1 MAGADRMTIEEVV
14 RKVLL
19 DEHADVIR
27 EAVKAVAAEMMEL
40 EVSELIGA
48 GRGERRPEDRATHRN
63 GYRARRWDTR
73 AGELELQIP
82 KLRQGSYFPSFLEPR
97 KRSEQALLAVVQ
109 QAYVL
114 GVSTRR
120 VDQLVERLGLRISK
134 SDVSRVC
141 EGLDEHVEAF
151 RTRPLEGRYPYLFLD
166 AKMEK
171 VRDGGRVVA
180 KALVV
185 AHGVHES
192 GRREIL
198 SIDVGEAETEAFWT
212 EFLRGLVKRGLTG
225 VQLAISDAHAGLK
238 AAIAK
243 VLGCS
248 WQRCTVHFLRDCLG
262 HARKDQ
268 HGLLAAL
275 IRPIFNAETLE
286 QARDRLSEAVAHLDG
301 RMGKVASMLE
311 DAEPDILAFY
321 AFPAGHWTQAPVH
334 EPARALQQ
342 GDRPAHR
349 RRRHLPQR
357 RCPRPP
363 RRDALHR
370 AKRRMAGRPRLPQ
383 RRKHQRGPRR
393 PRTELSGPAARETT
407 QSPNRG
413 KGGSRAPVGLSRP
426 RHHRRD
432 ERSALTPPPG
442 T

>member
-1 MAGADRMTIEEVV
+1 MLVGLLTVRRQGGTGDGRSRQDGDRA
-14 RKVLL
+14 RKVLV
-19 DEHADVIR
+19 DEHADVLR
-27 EAVKAVAAEMMEL
+27 ESVAWLARQLMEV

-48 GRGERRPEDRATHRN
+48 GHGERRPEDRATHRN
-63 GYRARRWDTR
+63 GYRPRRWDTR
-73 AGELELQIP
+73 AGEIELQIP
-82 KLRQGSYFPSFLEPR
+82 KIRQGSYFPSFLEPR

-109 QAYVL
+109 QAYLL

-141 EGLDEHVEAF
+141 EALDEHVEAF

-185 AHGVHES
+185 AHGVHET

-225 VQLAISDAHAGLK
+225 VQLAISDALAGLK

-243 VLGCS
+243 VLGSS

-268 HGLLAAL
+268 YG
-275 IRPIFNAETLE
+275 
-286 QARDRLSEAVAHLDG
+286 SWAVD
-301 RMGKVASMLE
+301 
-311 DAEPDILAFY
+311 
-321 AFPAGHWTQAPVH
+321 PA
-334 EPARALQQ
+334 
-342 GDRPAHR
+342 
-349 RRRHLPQR
+349 
-357 RCPRPP
+357 
-363 RRDALHR
+363 
-370 AKRRMAGRPRLPQ
+370 
-383 RRKHQRGPRR
+383 
-393 PRTELSGPAARETT
+393 
-407 QSPNRG
+407 
-413 KGGSRAPVGLSRP
+413 
-426 RHHRRD
+426 
-432 ERSALTPPPG
+432 
-442 T
+442 